1 MTRLLLT
8 ALTLALAACT
18 SPPGAD
24 DAVPYDPSAP
34 LPETSLYGVPSAWQT
49 DAGAP
54 AALADLRGRPVLVAM
69 VYAQCGTAC
78 PFLVRDMKRIGEA
91 AEVDGLRYVLVS
103 LDPDRDSPEQLR
115 AFRASHD
122 LGDEWTLLRGEAD
135 DVQTLA
141 ALLSVRYRMDA
152 DSTIA
157 HTNRIT
163 LLDADGVIVT
173 RQDGLGTDPGPAAAA
188 LRAL

>member
-1 MTRLLLT
+1 MTRLLPL
-8 ALTLALAACT
+8 LLLALAACAT
-18 SPPGAD
+18 PPGAD
-24 DAVPYDPSAP
+24 DAVPYDPTAP
-34 LPETSLYGVPSAWQT
+34 LPEASLYGVASAWRS
-49 DAGAP
+49 DAGEP
-54 AALADLRGRPVLVAM
+54 AALADFRGRPVLVAM

-78 PFLVRDMKRIGEA
+78 PFIVRDMRRIGEA
-91 AEVDGLRYVLVS
+91 AGVPGLQYVLVS
-103 LDPDRDSPEQLR
+103 LDPERDSPEQLR

-141 ALLSVRYRMDA
+141 ALLGVRYRPDP
-152 DSTIA
+152 DGTIA

-163 LLDADGVIVT
+163 LLDADGAIVV
-173 RQDGLGTDPGPAAAA
+173 RQDGLGTDPGPAADA

>member
-1 MTRLLLT
+1 MTRLLLLF
-8 ALTLALAACT
+8 ALGLAACVT
-18 SPPGAD
+18 PPGAD

-34 LPETSLYGVPSAWQT
+34 LPQTSLYGVPSAWQT
-49 DAGAP
+49 DTGEP

-78 PFLVRDMKRIGEA
+78 PFLVRDMTRIGEA
-91 AEVDGLRYVLVS
+91 AGVDGLRYVLVS
-103 LDPDRDSPEQLR
+103 LDPERDSPEQLR
-115 AFRASHD
+115 AFRDAHH

-152 DSTIA
+152 DGTIA

-173 RQDGLGTDPGPAAAA
+173 RQDGLGTDPDPAADA
-188 LRAL
+188 LRSL